1 MRYLAITLVA
11 LLGLVIIQPPHRSK
25 ELRLAAA
32 YLVLCAVFVTIG
44 LLLGVLG
51 IELSGFAPRLIF
63 PLGLLSAA
71 LLLTRFSGNQPFLV
85 RQPSAPISIWLTPL
99 LFLVVTGAVLLRQ
112 PSVGMR
118 WLLDTWDATS
128 NPGVVSTT
136 RVLPS
141 LDFYPNLITGWEGYP
156 RGTHFIA
163 ASVANIFGDGATSFP
178 VATLKSLFSMTWL
191 IYALIILFVGLLAN
205 RTGMTLGFSNKWNQ
219 IMAVGAQAFLMT
231 PFAITHL
238 LMLHSLAFLGAILS
252 CLIVTLIVLERTEVS
267 PAFHSGEL
275 ILSIASGYVLVG
287 SSYPI
292 LLPVIVA
299 TILLVLRSLVEQNRR
314 DNGKIYLSLHVFVGF
329 IMASV
334 VTSMLITM
342 QDRVNPS
349 GIYKAGGQLYPID
362 ARWLILEF
370 FLVLFLCLY
379 CLRRRG
385 FLSSITPIFIL
396 GAAVAVPLMMWIL
409 AGSRDRS
416 FGVNYYPKKAEY
428 ASAILCLPFALVGFA
443 GLCRA
448 LRFHRIIGRKIGIT
462 LTTLAPVFMLVQLW
476 RGPIQTFWGTRE
488 TDAIASALIDAAL
501 TEAKIPGRSLMIDD
515 RQALLSWN
523 ATLLSNYIDKS
534 FWQTPGGQT
543 ANIILI
549 QRFVSRSDTESI
561 LDMCSFLGTNAYGAG
576 RIVELPQGINRYCPP
591 N

>member
-1 MRYLAITLVA
+1 
-11 LLGLVIIQPPHRSK
+11 
-25 ELRLAAA
+25 
-32 YLVLCAVFVTIG
+32 
-44 LLLGVLG
+44 
-51 IELSGFAPRLIF
+51 
-63 PLGLLSAA
+63 
-71 LLLTRFSGNQPFLV
+71 
-85 RQPSAPISIWLTPL
+85 
-99 LFLVVTGAVLLRQ
+99 
-112 PSVGMR
+112 
-118 WLLDTWDATS
+118 
-128 NPGVVSTT
+128 
-136 RVLPS
+136 
-141 LDFYPNLITGWEGYP
+141 
-156 RGTHFIA
+156 
-163 ASVANIFGDGATSFP
+163 
-178 VATLKSLFSMTWL
+178 MTWL

-205 RTGMTLGFSNKWNQ
+205 RLGMTLGFSNKWNQ
-219 IMAVGAQAFLMT
+219 IMAVGAQAFLLT

-267 PAFHSGEL
+267 LAFNSGEL

-299 TILLVLRSLVEQNRR
+299 TILLGLRSLVKQNRL
-314 DNGKIYLSLHVFVGF
+314 DNGQIYLSLHVFVGF

-370 FLVLFLCLY
+370 FLVLFLGLY

-385 FLSSITPIFIL
+385 FLSSITPFFIV
-396 GAAVAVPLMMWIL
+396 GAAVAIPLLMWIL

-448 LRFHRIIGRKIGIT
+448 LRFHRIIGRKIGIA
-462 LTTLAPVFMLVQLW
+462 LMTLAPIFMLIQLW
-476 RGPIQTFWGTRE
+476 RGPIQTFWGTHE
-488 TDAIASALIDAAL
+488 TDAVASALIDAAIS
-501 TEAKIPGRSLMIDD
+501 EAKIPGRSLVVDD

-561 LDMCSFLGTNAYGAG
+561 LDMCAFLGTNAYGAG

>member
-44 LLLGVLG
+44 LLLGVLE

-63 PLGLLSAA
+63 PLVLLSAA
-71 LLLTRFSGNQPFLV
+71 LLLTRFSRTQPFLV

-128 NPGVVSTT
+128 NPGVVSST

-163 ASVANIFGDGATSFP
+163 ASVANVFGDGAASFP

-191 IYALIILFVGLLAN
+191 IYAIIILFVGLLAN
-205 RTGMTLGFSNKWNQ
+205 RMGTTLGFTNKWNQ
-219 IMAVGAQAFLMT
+219 IMAVGAQAFLIT

-238 LMLHSLAFLGAILS
+238 LMLHSLAFMGAILS

-267 PAFHSGEL
+267 PAFNSGEL
-275 ILSIASGYVLVG
+275 VLFIASGYVLVG

-299 TILLVLRSLVEQNRR
+299 TILLGLRSLIKRNCR
-314 DNGKIYLSLHVFVGF
+314 DNGEIYLSLHVLFGFV
-329 IMASV
+329 MASV

-349 GIYKAGGQLYPID
+349 GIYKAGGQIYPID

-385 FLSSITPIFIL
+385 FLSSITPIFIV
-396 GAAVAVPLMMWIL
+396 GAAVAIPLLMWIL

-443 GLCRA
+443 GLCRTF
-448 LRFHRIIGRKIGIT
+448 RFHRIIGRKIGIA
-462 LTTLAPVFMLVQLW
+462 LMTLAPAFMLIQLW

-488 TDAIASALIDAAL
+488 TDTAVSALINAAIF
-501 TEAKIPGRSLMIDD
+501 EAKIPGRSLIFDD
-515 RQALLSWN
+515 READLSVN

-534 FWQTPGGQT
+534 FWQMPGGQT
-543 ANIILI
+543 ANIIIVQSLI
-549 QRFVSRSDTESI
+549 GSTRTGSI
-561 LDMCSFLGTNAYGAG
+561 LDLCAFLGTDAYGAG
-576 RIVELPQGINRYCPP
+576 RIVELQQGVKRDCPP